1 MDDFGHHECANCIW
15 SSQCGTSAA
24 RCADFTPFD
33 TSEDESAEYI
43 TTIREDVDYYYAS
56 VRAEE
61 RGLRH

>member
-1 MDDFGHHECANCIW
+1 M
-15 SSQCGTSAA
+15 
-24 RCADFTPFD
+24 RCDDFTPFD

-43 TTIREDVDYYYAS
+43 KTIREDVDDYYAS

>member
-15 SSQCGTSAA
+15 NSQCGPSAV
-24 RCADFTPFD
+24 RCDDFTPFD

-43 TTIREDVDYYYAS
+43 KTIREDVDYYYAS